1 MDGLYEFNIQTP
13 MGNMKA
19 LVKLITNGNNLSG
32 YVEVMG
38 KRNEFNNG
46 RVNGNQL
53 SLVGKISAGIANIQ
67 YDISGNVQGNML
79 NLFAKTNMGNFNLQ
93 GKKISYNS

>member
-13 MGNMKA
+13 MGNIKA
-19 LVKLITNGNNLSG
+19 LVKLITNGSNLSG
-32 YVEVMG
+32 YVNVMG

-46 RVNGNQL
+46 LVNGNNV
-53 SLVGKISAGIANIQ
+53 SLNGKISAGFANIQ
-67 YDISGNVQGNML
+67 YNITGNVQGNML

-93 GKKISYNS
+93 GKRV